1 MAGLEVVRL
10 ISEPTAAAFHFGMT
24 NKREERIN
32 VLVFDLGGGT
42 LDVSILSIFENKYE
56 VKSTKGD
63 THLGG
68 KDFDDILVE
77 HCAQKFHKIYEI
89 EVDIRLD
96 LKSMRKLRAECVE
109 AKH

>member
-68 KDFDDILVE
+68 KDFDDILAIHFHVKHLFS
-77 HCAQKFHKIYEI
+77 HCHLNAGQSVQLHYQY
-89 EVDIRLD
+89 
-96 LKSMRKLRAECVE
+96 
-109 AKH
+109 KHD